1 MKTTEVFQAK
11 VGGKSAAL
19 CILDS
24 DIDTLDNDID
34 TLDNDIEILANS
46 LKERLFTT
54 VEGSLWR
61 QRMKFQPWVTNE
73 VLDLC
78 EQREQMKH
86 KYTSTEAGLEH
97 RKVNREVGRKMKAAK
112 EVWIEEP
119 WKSIERGLML
129 GTKRLSLRLVR
140 ANSLSQQS
148 SKAAA
153 ETF

>member
-1 MKTTEVFQAK
+1 MYNTE
-11 VGGKSAAL
+11 SY
-19 CILDS
+19 
-24 DIDTLDNDID
+24 
-34 TLDNDIEILANS
+34 S
-46 LKERLFTT
+46 LTAEEVL
-54 VEGSLWR
+54 GR
-61 QRMKFQPWVTNE
+61 QRKKIQPWVTIE

-78 EQREQMKH
+78 DQRQQLKQQ
-86 KYTSTEAGLEH
+86 KYASTEAGLEH